1 MASTYVNDLRLNEM
15 ATGDASGSWGT
26 VTNTNLELIG
36 EAFSY
41 GTETIG
47 DADSTLTI
55 ADGAA
60 DAARSFYLK
69 ITSSVDLTTTRIVTL
84 APNTVSK
91 VWMIENA
98 TTGSQ
103 VITIK
108 QGSGATINVPN
119 GQVKMIST
127 DGAGSGGAVLD
138 LLVDVDLTG
147 TTTLVNLDVSG
158 TALVTGVLTT
168 TAATVFNG
176 GFTANADSTL
186 GTDKKVQ
193 FRDAAIYINSSV
205 DGQLDIVA
213 DTEIQIAATTID
225 VNGALDVSGTALVTG
240 VLTTTAATVSNGGG
254 QFNGAINV
262 GVDDTGYD
270 VKFFGATTGKSLL
283 WDESA
288 DSLTVAGNLSVD
300 GGTIKLDGNYPVGSG
315 NVALGDTALDSNVSG
330 NSNVAIGT
338 NALTANTGSGNTA
351 VGNAAGFNNTSGH
364 IDAFGLNVLSSN
376 TTGNY
381 NSAFG
386 QQNGYLAALQSNTTG
401 SSNAAFATGA
411 LGNTTTGSSNTG
423 IGVAALYA
431 NTASNNTAVGYQ
443 AAYAN
448 TTGIQVVALG
458 TSALPANTT
467 GNQNIGIGYRAL
479 FNNTTGYENV
489 VIGAEALSVSTVSA
503 LNTVIGTY
511 AGASGMGS
519 ENVVIGASAMR
530 SALGGAANVAIGRQ
544 ALYSSTA
551 SNNTAVGY
559 QAAYTNTT
567 GTTNVALGVQA
578 LYANTTG
585 AGNVALGATALDA
598 NTTGASNVAVGQGS
612 LGANTTANNNTA
624 VGTSSLVANTTGTSN
639 VALGTNALG
648 ANTTASNNTGLG
660 FRALFVNTTG
670 ASNTAVGASALTAN
684 TTGLSNT
691 AVGYTAGSALT
702 TANQNTFIG
711 VNSGKL
717 ITTGANN
724 TIIGAYN
731 GNQGSL
737 DIRTSDNYI
746 VLSDGDGNP
755 RASWNGANASFGG
768 TLALTGLSSSGAIAT
783 SAVGAAVTSFKS
795 VCNEGDQTATNLI
808 LQSGRTDVY
817 YHMQAFVSGTTEVFR
832 IEASGDVKNTNNSY
846 GALSDAKLKENIV
859 DASPKLADLMQV
871 KVRNYNLIGE
881 TTKQIGVVAQELET
895 VFPLMVDEN
904 ADRDEDG
911 NLLETTTKGVK
922 YSVFVPM
929 LIKAIQEQQA
939 TITALTARIT
949 ALES

>member
-84 APNTVSK
+84 GPNTVSK

-270 VKFFGATTGKSLL
+270 VKFFGATAGAYML

-288 DSLTVAGNLSVD
+288 DDL
-300 GGTIKLDGNYPVGSG
+300 I
-315 NVALGDTALDSNVSG
+315 
-330 NSNVAIGT
+330 
-338 NALTANTGSGNTA
+338 
-351 VGNAAGFNNTSGH
+351 
-364 IDAFGLNVLSSN
+364 
-376 TTGNY
+376 
-381 NSAFG
+381 
-386 QQNGYLAALQSNTTG
+386 
-401 SSNAAFATGA
+401 
-411 LGNTTTGSSNTG
+411 
-423 IGVAALYA
+423 
-431 NTASNNTAVGYQ
+431 
-443 AAYAN
+443 
-448 TTGIQVVALG
+448 
-458 TSALPANTT
+458 
-467 GNQNIGIGYRAL
+467 
-479 FNNTTGYENV
+479 
-489 VIGAEALSVSTVSA
+489 
-503 LNTVIGTY
+503 
-511 AGASGMGS
+511 
-519 ENVVIGASAMR
+519 
-530 SALGGAANVAIGRQ
+530 LGGAAGLSVN
-544 ALYSSTA
+544 STA
-551 SNNTAVGY
+551 LVTGVLTTTA
-559 QAAYTNTT
+559 
-567 GTTNVALGVQA
+567 
-578 LYANTTG
+578 
-585 AGNVALGATALDA
+585 ATVF
-598 NTTGASNVAVGQGS
+598 NGGFASNANSTVG
-612 LGANTTANNNTA
+612 
-624 VGTSSLVANTTGTSN
+624 GT
-639 VALGTNALG
+639 
-648 ANTTASNNTGLG
+648 
-660 FRALFVNTTG
+660 
-670 ASNTAVGASALTAN
+670 
-684 TTGLSNT
+684 
-691 AVGYTAGSALT
+691 
-702 TANQNTFIG
+702 
-711 VNSGKL
+711 L
-717 ITTGANN
+717 ITTGNMSISETGADNEKSLTIANSSVSGALIGVEGSGGNRFVGSAVNNMFMGTTGADGLEFATNN
-724 TIIGAYN
+724 TVRMVIESGGDVGIGTTSPASYGKFVVRGSGNLVNFDATSGPVYVAFKENTTNRFFLATPN
-731 GNQGSL
+731 GSDGLLFVDADGSSERMRIDSSGNL
-737 DIRTSDNYI
+737 LVGRTSVGTTSTGHSIRGADSAVFARAGGEAIIAARNTD
-746 VLSDGDGNP
+746 DGQIIRFDKDGTTVGSI
-755 RASWNGANASFGG
+755 ASGPFRIFAAGVNNTGWSFGDN
-768 TLALTGLSSSGAIAT
+768 
-783 SAVGAAVTSFKS
+783 SAV
-795 VCNEGDQTATNLI
+795 LP
-808 LQSGRTDVY
+808 
-817 YHMQAFVSGTTEVFR
+817 M
-832 IEASGDVKNTNNSY
+832 KNS
-846 GALSDAKLKENIV
+846 ALSDNLV
-859 DASPKLADLMQV
+859 DLGSASYRMDDIYAGNGTIQTSD
-871 KVRNYNLIGE
+871 RNEKQDIDVMSEAETRVAVACKGLIR
-881 TTKQIGVVAQELET
+881 KFRWIDAVAE
-895 VFPLMVDEN
+895 
-904 ADRDEDG
+904 
-911 NLLETTTKGVK
+911 KGDD
-922 YSVFVPM
+922 
-929 LIKAIQEQQA
+929 
-939 TITALTARIT
+939 ARIHFGIIAQDLQDAFT
-949 ALES
+949 AEGLDAGRYAMFISSTWTDEETGEERTRMGVRYPELLAFIIAAI

>member
-84 APNTVSK
+84 GPNTVSK

-270 VKFFGATTGKSLL
+270 VKFFGATAGAYML

-288 DSLTVAGNLSVD
+288 DDL
-300 GGTIKLDGNYPVGSG
+300 I
-315 NVALGDTALDSNVSG
+315 
-330 NSNVAIGT
+330 
-338 NALTANTGSGNTA
+338 
-351 VGNAAGFNNTSGH
+351 
-364 IDAFGLNVLSSN
+364 
-376 TTGNY
+376 
-381 NSAFG
+381 
-386 QQNGYLAALQSNTTG
+386 
-401 SSNAAFATGA
+401 
-411 LGNTTTGSSNTG
+411 
-423 IGVAALYA
+423 
-431 NTASNNTAVGYQ
+431 
-443 AAYAN
+443 
-448 TTGIQVVALG
+448 
-458 TSALPANTT
+458 
-467 GNQNIGIGYRAL
+467 
-479 FNNTTGYENV
+479 
-489 VIGAEALSVSTVSA
+489 
-503 LNTVIGTY
+503 
-511 AGASGMGS
+511 
-519 ENVVIGASAMR
+519 
-530 SALGGAANVAIGRQ
+530 LGGAAGLSVN
-544 ALYSSTA
+544 STA
-551 SNNTAVGY
+551 LVTGVLTTTA
-559 QAAYTNTT
+559 
-567 GTTNVALGVQA
+567 
-578 LYANTTG
+578 
-585 AGNVALGATALDA
+585 ATVF
-598 NTTGASNVAVGQGS
+598 NGGFASNANSTVG
-612 LGANTTANNNTA
+612 
-624 VGTSSLVANTTGTSN
+624 GT
-639 VALGTNALG
+639 
-648 ANTTASNNTGLG
+648 
-660 FRALFVNTTG
+660 
-670 ASNTAVGASALTAN
+670 
-684 TTGLSNT
+684 
-691 AVGYTAGSALT
+691 
-702 TANQNTFIG
+702 
-711 VNSGKL
+711 L
-717 ITTGANN
+717 ITTGNMSISETGADNEKSLTIANSSVSGALIGVEGSGGNRFVGSAVNNMFMGTTGADGLEFATNN
-724 TIIGAYN
+724 TVRMVIESGGDVGIGTTSPASYGKFVVRGSGNLVNFDATSGPVYVAFKENTTNRFFLATPNGSDGLLFVDADGSSERMRIDSSGRLNVGQTSAYAPAGGGVSIATFEESSNSRTNLVVSNQNSESSAGASVVLASHGADYIIEH
-731 GNQGSL
+731 QGSGKGGAL
-737 DIRTSDNYI
+737 TFTRGTSEVMRMDSSGNLLVGTTSTAPNVSVGHVFSAAGSTTTKFNITSPNEIKIYNNNNATGTAYVIDYRQSNISKGGITVGSSSVTYATTSDYRLKTDAQPMVGASDRVLALKPVNFEWISSGERVDGFLAHEAQEI
-746 VLSDGDGNP
+746 VPEAVTGTKDAVDADGNP
-755 RASWNGANASFGG
+755 DYQGIDQSKLVPLLTAA
-768 TLALTGLSSSGAIAT
+768 LQEALTKIADMEIRLS
-783 SAVGAAVTSFKS
+783 
-795 VCNEGDQTATNLI
+795 
-808 LQSGRTDVY
+808 
-817 YHMQAFVSGTTEVFR
+817 
-832 IEASGDVKNTNNSY
+832 
-846 GALSDAKLKENIV
+846 
-859 DASPKLADLMQV
+859 
-871 KVRNYNLIGE
+871 
-881 TTKQIGVVAQELET
+881 
-895 VFPLMVDEN
+895 
-904 ADRDEDG
+904 
-911 NLLETTTKGVK
+911 
-922 YSVFVPM
+922 
-929 LIKAIQEQQA
+929 
-939 TITALTARIT
+939 
-949 ALES
+949 ALEG